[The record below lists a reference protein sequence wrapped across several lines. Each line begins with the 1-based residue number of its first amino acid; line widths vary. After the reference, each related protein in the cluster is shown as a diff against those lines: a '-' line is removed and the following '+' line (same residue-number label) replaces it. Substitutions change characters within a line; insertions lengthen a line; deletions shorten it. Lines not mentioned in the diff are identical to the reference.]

1 MKARRYKVTLQIK
14 DRYVSQFVIATS
26 VHSAKRSLVDY
37 WSTRHDKSDIKVI
50 EVKKQTDIL

>member
-1 MKARRYKVTLQIK
+1 LQIK